1 MYKHTI
7 GQNVFVFRTLA
18 ELMAKA
24 TPLRSG
30 DQLAGIAA
38 NSYQERVAAQ
48 MALSELPISEF
59 LKVPLIPYEEDE
71 VTRLI
76 FDSHDK
82 EKFETISH
90 LTVGDFRNFLLDN
103 KIQKKELTELQKA
116 ITPEIAAAVSKI
128 MNIQDLILVSSK
140 CEVITRFRNTIGLKG
155 HLSTRLQPNHPTD
168 DIKGI
173 LASVIDGLYYG
184 SGDALIGINPAFD
197 NVTSQVNLLKMLD
210 DVRLQFKIPTQMCV
224 LSHITNTILAIEQGA
239 PVDLV
244 FQSIGGTQKTNS
256 SFGINL
262 SLLKEGHEAAQSLSI
277 KNTASSLPF

>member
-140 CEVITRFRNTIGLKG
+140 CEVITRFRNTIGL
-155 HLSTRLQPNHPTD
+155 
-168 DIKGI
+168 
-173 LASVIDGLYYG
+173 
-184 SGDALIGINPAFD
+184 
-197 NVTSQVNLLKMLD
+197 
-210 DVRLQFKIPTQMCV
+210 
-224 LSHITNTILAIEQGA
+224 
-239 PVDLV
+239 
-244 FQSIGGTQKTNS
+244 
-256 SFGINL
+256 
-262 SLLKEGHEAAQSLSI
+262 
-277 KNTASSLPF
+277 